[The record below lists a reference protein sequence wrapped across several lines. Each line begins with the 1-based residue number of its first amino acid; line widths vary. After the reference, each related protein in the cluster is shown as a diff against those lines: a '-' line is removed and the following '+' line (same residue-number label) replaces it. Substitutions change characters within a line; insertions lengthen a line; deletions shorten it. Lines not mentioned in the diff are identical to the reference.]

1 VLLFIILAGQLAA
14 DHDKRDGQG
23 EAQSPGFDQ
32 DRNSATSVS
41 FGGWLAN
48 QPNGWPA
55 KIGGRMTTIRSLSN
69 HFLLLFSSFNWRL
82 TNLFLM
88 SVSARQLL
96 KEEKRRKW

>member
-1 VLLFIILAGQLAA
+1 LAGQLAA

-55 KIGGRMTTIRSLSN
+55 NDHNKV
-69 HFLLLFSSFNWRL
+69 H
-82 TNLFLM
+82 
-88 SVSARQLL
+88 
-96 KEEKRRKW
+96 E